1 MADHKIKPEVLQ
13 QFLLDLF
20 DAVGIDPTEAS
31 IITEAL
37 IWANLI
43 GRTPQGLVR
52 LSAYIERF
60 KRGLITSPCRP
71 QFIQKTACVAILD
84 GNDGFGHYLGQQGM
98 LKAIEMADESG
109 IGLVAVR
116 QANHFGAAAYYVHLA
131 AERGKLGLV
140 ASNSFPRV
148 APHGGVT
155 PVLGTNPFAF
165 GAPLRQGHSILV
177 DLSTSAI
184 AGSSIRQAI
193 SEQRDLPPGVVVDKE
208 GYHITDSTL
217 AQQGTILPFGGA
229 KGFCL
234 GLMVE
239 ILSGVITGAA
249 ISHEIASVF
258 KNFERPSKNGYLFM
272 AIDIATLM
280 PVETYFDRM
289 ETLVGFIKA
298 ATPAERGGEIL
309 LPGETRWRLY
319 EQQRID
325 GIKLDTPSLN
335 TLANLAH
342 QMSVPTPW

>member
-1 MADHKIKPEVLQ
+1 MKPEILQ

-20 DAVGIDPTEAS
+20 NAAGVDPTEAG
-31 IITEAL
+31 IIAEAL
-37 IWANLI
+37 VWINLI
-43 GRTPQGLVR
+43 GRAPQGIVR
-52 LSAYIERF
+52 LPAYMERF
-60 KRGLITSPCRP
+60 KRGLIISPCRP
-71 QFIQKTACVAILD
+71 QFIQKTASVAILD
-84 GNDGFGHYLGQQGM
+84 GNNGFGHYLGQQGM
-98 LKAIEMADESG
+98 LKAIEIADESG
-109 IGLVAVR
+109 IGLVGVR

-131 AERGKLGLV
+131 AERGKLGLAV
-140 ASNSFPRV
+140 SNSFPRV

-184 AGSSIRQAI
+184 AGSSIRQADR
-193 SEQRDLPPGVVVDKE
+193 EQRSLPPGVVVDKA
-208 GYHITDSTL
+208 GHDITDPNV

-239 ILSGVITGAA
+239 ILSSVITGAA

-258 KNFERPSKNGYLFM
+258 RYFERPSNNGYLFI

-289 ETLVGFIKA
+289 ETLVGFIRA
-298 ATPAERGGEIL
+298 ATPAEQGGEIL

-319 EQQRID
+319 EQQRVD
-325 GIKLDTPSLN
+325 GIKLDGPSLKAL
-335 TLANLAH
+335 TDLARQINI
-342 QMSVPTPW
+342 PTPW